1 MLNIPL
7 LLELPPSGQSAFS
20 VRKVPIKTGHENDE
34 AESSFAKMSKRF
46 SRSLKSLLAND
57 GKETATSTSE
67 NSTGTSTYG
76 FNVDVLSAAPLTYM
90 RRARSIG
97 NLNRTK
103 LNQ

>member
-1 MLNIPL
+1 MPL
-7 LLELPPSGQSAFS
+7 LEVPHIGQSAFS
-20 VRKVPIKTGHENDE
+20 VRKVPIKTGLENDE

-57 GKETATSTSE
+57 GKENATSTSD
-67 NSTGTSTYG
+67 TGTTYG
-76 FNVDVLSAAPLTYM
+76 INVDVMSAAPLAYM

-103 LNQ
+103 FNQ

>member
-1 MLNIPL
+1 MLNTPL

-57 GKETATSTSE
+57 GKENATSTSE
-67 NSTGTSTYG
+67 NSTGTTYG

>member
-1 MLNIPL
+1 MI
-7 LLELPPSGQSAFS
+7 LEVPPSGQSASS
-20 VRKVPIKTGHENDE
+20 VRKVTIKTGHENDE

-46 SRSLKSLLAND
+46 SRSLKSHLAND
-57 GKETATSTSE
+57 GKENATST
-67 NSTGTSTYG
+67 NSTGTTYG
-76 FNVDVLSAAPLTYM
+76 INVDVLYAAPLTYM

>member
-1 MLNIPL
+1 MPL
-7 LLELPPSGQSAFS
+7 LEVPPIGQSAFS
-20 VRKVPIKTGHENDE
+20 VRKVPIKTGLENDE

-57 GKETATSTSE
+57 GKENATSTSD
-67 NSTGTSTYG
+67 TGTTYG
-76 FNVDVLSAAPLTYM
+76 FNVDVMSAAPLAYM

-103 LNQ
+103 FNQ

>member
-1 MLNIPL
+1 MINMPL
-7 LLELPPSGQSAFS
+7 LLEVPPSGQSAFS

-57 GKETATSTSE
+57 GKENATSTSE
-67 NSTGTSTYG
+67 NSTGTTYG
-76 FNVDVLSAAPLTYM
+76 FKVDVLSASPLTYM
-90 RRARSIG
+90 RRAQSIG

>member
-1 MLNIPL
+1 M
-7 LLELPPSGQSAFS
+7 PPSGQSGHFS
-20 VRKVPIKTGHENDE
+20 VRKVPIKTGLENDE

-57 GKETATSTSE
+57 GKENATAE
-67 NSTGTSTYG
+67 NTAATGTASTYG

-103 LNQ
+103 F

>member
-1 MLNIPL
+1 M
-7 LLELPPSGQSAFS
+7 PPSGQSGHFS
-20 VRKVPIKTGHENDE
+20 VRKVPIKTGLENDE

-57 GKETATSTSE
+57 GKENATAENTATA
-67 NSTGTSTYG
+67 STYG

-103 LNQ
+103 F

>member
-1 MLNIPL
+1 MLNMI
-7 LLELPPSGQSAFS
+7 LEVPPSGQSAFS

-57 GKETATSTSE
+57 GKENATSTT
-67 NSTGTSTYG
+67 TGTTYG
-76 FNVDVLSAAPLTYM
+76 INVDVLSAAPLTYM